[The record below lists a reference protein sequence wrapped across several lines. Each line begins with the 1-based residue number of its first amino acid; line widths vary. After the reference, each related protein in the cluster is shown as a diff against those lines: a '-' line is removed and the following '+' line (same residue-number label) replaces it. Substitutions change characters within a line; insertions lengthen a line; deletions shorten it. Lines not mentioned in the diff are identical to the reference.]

1 MFKSFVELS
10 EHIHELRAA
19 RTGRSPGF
27 AMRYGEVWQSAL
39 DCPKNGISE
48 IFLYEDIEIPKP
60 FSGMFV
66 RLVTDNTNHGL
77 VFVDRNLDEHWREFA
92 IVKELMHCWSP
103 GHTFVGTPAAVK
115 DLVAAH
121 VAAATPYPA
130 SLASDNK
137 AILAAAEVIL
147 PSYSAERYLGL
158 GKDFAQ
164 IAFECGLDETL
175 VSFICRHDMLQA
187 RKNGHL

>member
-1 MFKSFVELS
+1 MFESFVELS

-19 RTGRSPGF
+19 RAGRSPGF
-27 AMRYGEVWQSAL
+27 AMKYNEVWQAAL
-39 DCPKNGISE
+39 DCPKNGISK
-48 IFLYEDIEIPKP
+48 IYLYEDVKIPKP
-60 FSGMFV
+60 FSGMFF
-66 RLVTDNTNHGL
+66 RLESDGTNIGL
-77 VFVDRNLDEHWREFA
+77 VFVDEGLDGHWREFA

-103 GHTFVGTPAAVK
+103 GHTRVGTPAAAK

-130 SLASDNK
+130 AVAADNK

-158 GKDFAQ
+158 GKTFEQ
-164 IAFECGLDETL
+164 IAFECGLDEGL
-175 VSFICRHDMLQA
+175 VNFICRHDMLQA

>member
-10 EHIHELRAA
+10 EHIHELRAT
-19 RTGRSPGF
+19 RTGRSPGH
-27 AMRYGEVWQSAL
+27 AMRYGEVWQSAI
-39 DCPKNGISE
+39 DCPKNGISQ
-48 IFLYEDIEIPKP
+48 IFLYEDVSIPKP
-60 FSGMFV
+60 FSGMFF
-66 RLVTDNTNHGL
+66 RLETGGTNIGV
-77 VFVDRNLDEHWREFA
+77 VFVDSGLDGHWREFA

-103 GHTFVGTPAAVK
+103 GHTFVGTPAAAK
-115 DLVAAH
+115 ALVAAH

-130 SLASDNK
+130 SVTSDNK

-158 GKDFAQ
+158 GKDYTQ

-175 VSFICRHDMLQA
+175 VGFICRPDMLQA